1 MPLPSQP
8 LALKPFWTTSDG
20 ETVKLFQGDVI
31 SVLKRLPSKIVQ
43 CVTTSPPYWGLRD
56 YGTAE
61 WNGGNSDCDHRHQRG
76 GEGTASAVQSSNS
89 GSQLISYVG
98 NCKKCGATRT
108 DQQLGSEKLHDCLG
122 WATGDMCKECFI
134 CHMVL
139 VFREV
144 RRVLRDDGTIWLN
157 IGDTYG
163 GGGNTM
169 GDGVGGDSG
178 KNKLLKEQYD
188 GMKGANTSLAPGNL
202 CMIPFRLA
210 LALQANG
217 WVLRQDIIWKK
228 PSPMPE
234 SVTNRCCKSHEYI
247 LLLTKGRD
255 YYFDHEAIKEKASG
269 YKNLQEV
276 QTEVLEGPILQEQ
289 SAKGRTDGE
298 VQILYGDCE
307 KGLGQEVQQ
316 NTKSQENGKEIL
328 LLREGAENKAGLS
341 KDTQT
346 DARTKGSL
354 PISNAGS
361 RKETEVQI
369 TPKEVRSEYQG
380 ENCKSGDRQAILE
393 NRKGPICKTKSSN
406 QEKTSID
413 GNGLHTDKGS
423 MVVDQEKIQ
432 EQVCILQESVQAV
445 RDGSRNA
452 SIEGRV
458 TYSGECGSILQ
469 NMQCKEGEQD
479 SPLTRNKRSV
489 WSVDDEQALF
499 QWMQEND
506 PEQLREFLSQSTNK
520 TDVWKVSSQA
530 YSGAHFAT
538 FPYRLIEPCI
548 LAGSSAYGC
557 CEKCGSPWKR
567 VTQQTQL
574 KRDRP
579 NEYVKRTGEAGT
591 GNSCSNSVAGVSV
604 KTLGWEPSCKCY
616 TTNGACNECGAMW
629 GSSGDV
635 ETAYQPEV
643 VPVGNRNVDA
653 SRGDKTRKIDG
664 KSYNEAI
671 AAVKTIEREKP
682 CDCLDDKVVPCTVLD
697 PFIGSG
703 TTSCVSLI
711 HGRRSVGIDLSET
724 YLKENAI
731 PRITGELMKRP
742 ALAHLAGH
750 KTQKVTIGKAIGKK
764 L

>member
-43 CVTTSPPYWGLRD
+43 CVATSPPYWGLRN

-61 WNGGNSDCDHRHQRG
+61 WNGGDAKCDHIHEKRRSIQYLGSDGKPGKNNTSWQGAERHSTVHLG
-76 GEGTASAVQSSNS
+76 DS
-89 GSQLISYVG
+89 
-98 NCKKCGATRT
+98 CKKCGATRT

-234 SVTNRCCKSHEYI
+234 SCNNRCTKSHEFI
-247 LLLTKGRD
+247 FLLTKGRD
-255 YYFDHEAIKEKASG
+255 YYCDMEAIREDAVVGRSILPNGNPRSGRKAAS
-269 YKNLQEV
+269 
-276 QTEVLEGPILQEQ
+276 
-289 SAKGRTDGE
+289 SAIWRS
-298 VQILYGDCE
+298 VGD
-307 KGLGQEVQQ
+307 
-316 NTKSQENGKEIL
+316 GKEAVERGVN
-328 LLREGAENKAGLS
+328 REGAYN
-341 KDTQT
+341 DP
-346 DARTKGSL
+346 D
-354 PISNAGS
+354 
-361 RKETEVQI
+361 
-369 TPKEVRSEYQG
+369 
-380 ENCKSGDRQAILE
+380 SG
-393 NRKGPICKTKSSN
+393 
-406 QEKTSID
+406 
-413 GNGLHTDKGS
+413 
-423 MVVDQEKIQ
+423 
-432 EQVCILQESVQAV
+432 
-445 RDGSRNA
+445 
-452 SIEGRV
+452 
-458 TYSGECGSILQ
+458 
-469 NMQCKEGEQD
+469 
-479 SPLTRNKRSV
+479 RNKRDV

-506 PEQLREFLSQSTNK
+506 PEQLQEFISQSTNK